1 MQNSHESEPQ
11 PNKALV
17 IASSSQCSQG
27 RCANPLRPCYVCR
40 KAFIP
45 LVPGHHYRL
54 KYQAKWVLVSRLL
67 RTHLPWF
74 FSLHRYPGTSGVKK
88 IYSHGKVSTGL

>member
-67 RTHLPWF
+67 RILTLICLG
-74 FSLHRYPGTSGVKK
+74 FSAYIGTLAPVE
-88 IYSHGKVSTGL
+88 